1 MNMSKYKIV
10 TLLMC
15 AGIVAGCNSDNK
27 LNSPPVI
34 AANSFVTE
42 TDVAIT
48 DRVAVQDP
56 DGDMLTFTLIA
67 APANGSASLSSDGT
81 FSYTPAAEFTGSD
94 RFTVSVSDGERTAQ
108 GVVSIVVNVATVSF
122 LSYSRAAFAQPT
134 DAAPLAVNGRVF
146 TADASA
152 PADYADLLSGQ

>member
-1 MNMSKYKIV
+1 MNMSHYKVIV
-10 TLLMC
+10 LLMC
-15 AGIVAGCNSDNK
+15 AAVVAGCNSESK
-27 LNSPPVI
+27 LNSPPI
-34 AANSFVTE
+34 IGANSFVTE

-67 APANGSASLSSDGT
+67 APANGSASLSADGN
-81 FSYTPAAEFTGSD
+81 FSYTPAAEFTGRDS
-94 RFTVSVSDGERTAQ
+94 FTISVSDGERTSQ

-122 LSYSRAAFAQPT
+122 LSYSRAAFTQPT

-146 TADASA
+146 TADASST
-152 PADYADLLSGQ
+152 ADYADLLSGQ